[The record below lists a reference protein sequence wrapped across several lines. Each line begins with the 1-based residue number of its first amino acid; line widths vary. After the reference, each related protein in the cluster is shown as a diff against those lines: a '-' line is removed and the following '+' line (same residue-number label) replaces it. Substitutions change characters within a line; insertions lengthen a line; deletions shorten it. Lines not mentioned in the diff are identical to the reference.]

1 MSKSFAAPMSYRLET
16 TRNFE
21 KDFRK
26 LAPDLKRRVDQHLK
40 GLESQPYSGK
50 RLRGEF
56 EGCYSLRMGDYRII
70 YAIDENLKRVV
81 LLTVA
86 HRRRVYE

>member
-1 MSKSFAAPMSYRLET
+1 MSFRLET
-16 TRNFE
+16 TRSFE

-26 LAPDLKRRVDQHLK
+26 LAPELKRRVDQHLRI
-40 GLESQPYSGK
+40 LESQPYSGK

-70 YAIDENLKRVV
+70 YTVDETVKRVA

>member
-1 MSKSFAAPMSYRLET
+1 MSYKLET
-16 TRNFE
+16 TRRFE

-26 LAPDLKRRVDQHLK
+26 LASDLKQQIDKHVRL
-40 GLESQPYSGK
+40 LEIQPYSGK

-56 EGCYSLRMGDYRII
+56 EGSYSLRLGDYRIV
-70 YAIDENLKRVV
+70 YWVDEAAKRII

-86 HRRRVYE
+86 HRRKVYE

>member
-1 MSKSFAAPMSYRLET
+1 MSYRLET
-16 TRNFE
+16 TRRFE

-26 LAPDLKRRVDQHLK
+26 LASDLKQRIDKQVRL
-40 GLESQPYSGK
+40 LETQPYSGK

-56 EGCYSLRMGDYRII
+56 EGSFSLRLGDYRVV
-70 YAIDENLKRVV
+70 YWIDESAKRII

>member
-1 MSKSFAAPMSYRLET
+1 MPKSSAAPMSYRLET
-16 TRNFE
+16 TRRFE

-26 LAPDLKRRVDQHLK
+26 LARDLKRRIDQHVRT
-40 GLESQPYSGK
+40 LEAQPYSGK

-56 EGCYSLRMGDYRII
+56 EGSYSLRMGDYRII
-70 YAIDENLKRVV
+70 YTVDEAEKRVV

-86 HRRRVYE
+86 HRGRVYE

>member
-1 MSKSFAAPMSYRLET
+1 MSYRLET
-16 TRNFE
+16 TRIFE

-26 LAPDLKRRVDQHLK
+26 LALDLKRRVDKHLRI
-40 GLESQPYSGK
+40 LESQPYSGK

-70 YAIDENLKRVV
+70 YMVEETVKRVV

>member
-1 MSKSFAAPMSYRLET
+1 MSYRLET
-16 TRNFE
+16 TRRFE

-26 LAPDLKRRVDQHLK
+26 LASNLKHRIDKQIRT
-40 GLESQPYSGK
+40 LETQPYSGK

-56 EGCYSLRMGDYRII
+56 EGSYSLRLGDYRII
-70 YAIDENLKRVV
+70 YWIDDAAKKVI

-86 HRRRVYE
+86 HRRTVYE

>member
-1 MSKSFAAPMSYRLET
+1 MNYRLET
-16 TRNFE
+16 TRRFE

-26 LAPDLKRRVDQHLK
+26 LASDLKQRIDKQVKL
-40 GLESQPYSGK
+40 LESQPYSGK

-56 EGCYSLRMGDYRII
+56 EGSHSLRLGDYRII
-70 YAIDENLKRVV
+70 YWIDETAKRII

-86 HRRRVYE
+86 HRRTVYE